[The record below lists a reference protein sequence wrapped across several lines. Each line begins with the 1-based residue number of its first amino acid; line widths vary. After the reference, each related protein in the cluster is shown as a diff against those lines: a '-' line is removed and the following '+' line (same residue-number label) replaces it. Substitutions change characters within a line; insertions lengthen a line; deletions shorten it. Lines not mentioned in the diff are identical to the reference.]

1 MLGTCSLSV
10 VVLYE
15 TLLVHVLMYGS
26 ETLIWKEG
34 RYKIMV
40 VQMDNLRGLL
50 GIRRMDRVPNARI
63 RELCG
68 VTKGV
73 DERIDEGVFRW
84 FGHVERVEEERIAKK
99 VYVGECAGSRLV
111 GRPRKR
117 WNDSVKDCLKNRGLD
132 VRQARRMVQDRN
144 KWWGFMKGN
153 AWSVP
158 RGINP

>member
-117 WNDSVKDCLKNRGLD
+117 WNDSVKDCLKDRGLD